1 MLKKQHLQKMKNGR
15 LKHFEKN
22 QGLVC
27 RINNEIEIWADKH
40 QFILKINGQTEGY
53 YPNIISVL
61 DALLEFKE
69 KELMLA
75 SKEKNLLSIK
85 QAIQESR
92 EWMKKIIKPL
102 LYPEDKKP
110 IS

>member
-1 MLKKQHLQKMKNGR
+1 MLKEQHLQKMKEGR

-22 QGLVC
+22 QGLIC

-40 QFILKINGQTEGY
+40 QFILKINEQTEGY
-53 YPNIISVL
+53 YSDIISVL
-61 DALLEFKE
+61 DTLLESKK

-85 QAIQESR
+85 QAIQKSK
-92 EWMKKIIKPL
+92 EWMEKIIKPL